1 MVHRQCYS
9 RGGAAD
15 LDDATDNPAE
25 AAPPGKADRGA
36 RRRAR
41 AFVGRLLCVY
51 LGLYIAPF
59 PIDHIPVLG
68 KLVSDPWRSLWAA
81 VVPWYGEHVLGI
93 EQALV
98 NVPTG
103 SGDSTFKW
111 VRLAVFGALAV
122 VLAALWTIRAG
133 AREPAPAR
141 LWIRILVRYY
151 LAANMLNYGLAKVL
165 VLQFQPPTLDRL
177 AQRFGDASPM
187 GLLWTFMGYSP
198 AYTIFTGALELLGGL
213 LLLSRRTALAGAL
226 LLVGVLANVVM
237 LNLCYDVPV
246 KQFSIHLLAMAL
258 LLLAPQRRR
267 LWGLLSGDA
276 IPAVAPEE
284 PFPSPRGRRRWRI
297 FAAVLGLGLILFQVQ
312 RQLGFRGQWTAPSPL
327 YGLYSVDSMSRRGEP
342 VEPYVGSRWRWIVF
356 DRRGNLT
363 ILNEDG
369 AEVTARV
376 VVDEAAQTITL
387 KPRRGARLTSSGT
400 LRYAFDPA
408 GALHLVG
415 DLSGSDVDAH
425 ARPVDPERFL
435 LTRQSFRW
443 VQESP
448 FNR

>member
-1 MVHRQCYS
+1 M
-9 RGGAAD
+9 
-15 LDDATDNPAE
+15 
-25 AAPPGKADRGA
+25 
-36 RRRAR
+36 
-41 AFVGRLLCVY
+41 LCIY
-51 LGLYIAPF
+51 LGLYVAPF

-68 KLVSDPWRSLWAA
+68 PLVSDGWRALWATL
-81 VVPWYGEHVLGI
+81 VPWYGEHVLGI
-93 EQALV
+93 EQPLV
-98 NVPTG
+98 NVPSG
-103 SGDSTFKW
+103 SGDTTFKW
-111 VRLAVFGALAV
+111 VRIAVFAALAV
-122 VLAALWTIRAG
+122 ALAALSTLRLG

-198 AYTIFTGALELLGGL
+198 AYTIFTGVLEILGGL
-213 LLLSRRTALAGAL
+213 LLLSRKTTLAGAL

-267 LWGLLSGDA
+267 LWGLLSGA
-276 IPAVAPEE
+276 ATPATAPEE
-284 PFPSPRGRRRWRI
+284 PFPSPRGRRAWRI
-297 FAAVLGLGLILFQVQ
+297 FAVALGLCLIVLQLQ
-312 RQLGFRGQWTAPSPL
+312 RQLGFRGQWTASSPL
-327 YGLYSVDSMSRRGEP
+327 YGLYDVVSMSRRGEP
-342 VEPYVGSRWRWIVF
+342 VEPYLSSRWRWIVF

-363 ILNEDG
+363 LLNEDG
-369 AEVTARV
+369 AEVTARAV
-376 VVDEAAQTITL
+376 IDEATQTITL
-387 KPRRGARLTSSGT
+387 KPRRGTRLTSSGT
-400 LRYAFDPA
+400 LRYTLGPA

-415 DLSGSDVDAH
+415 ELSGSDVEVLADG
-425 ARPVDPERFL
+425 VDPERFL
-435 LTRQSFRW
+435 LTRQRFRW
-443 VQESP
+443 VQETP